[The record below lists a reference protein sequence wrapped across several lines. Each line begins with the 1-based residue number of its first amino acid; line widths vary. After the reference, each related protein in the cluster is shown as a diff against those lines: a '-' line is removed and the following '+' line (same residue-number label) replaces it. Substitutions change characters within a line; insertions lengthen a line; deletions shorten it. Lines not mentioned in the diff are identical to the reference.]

1 MKEALVEHMKCANFR
16 GIRQAAAFVDKR
28 KAEVFVA
35 YRSPNLLQEAR
46 FRRNFALLEEYGLSY
61 DCWVY
66 HTQLEDLSDLAA
78 AFPRTSI
85 ICNHV
90 GTPLG
95 VDSFGAADAQLE
107 VLEQWKSDIRQLA
120 ANQNVV
126 MKLGGLCMPVC
137 GFGFDTFPSPPSSA
151 DIAKV
156 IAPYISTC
164 IEEFGVHR
172 CMFESNFPVD
182 KVGCS
187 YNCLFNAYK
196 RCVSDYSLQDQ
207 RALFHDN
214 AVRIY
219 NLNNKQKQEARI

>member
-1 MKEALVEHMKCANFR
+1 M
-16 GIRQAAAFVDKR
+16 Q
-28 KAEVFVA
+28 
-35 YRSPNLLQEAR
+35 S
-46 FRRNFALLEEYGLSY
+46 
-61 DCWVY
+61 CWY
-66 HTQLEDLSDLAA
+66 T
-78 AFPRTSI
+78 
-85 ICNHV
+85 
-90 GTPLG
+90 LG